1 MSFFIHLQLHLL
13 LLLFLCLFPP
23 SLATTL
29 PAIVQRAGHLAFP
42 HIAEKSV
49 PFDLWLHSFAVL
61 RGYSTTIPAE
71 CSDCQQQE
79 VACVPKCLFECV
91 ATKYESTEPGA
102 LAHLTLAQAFRHGK
116 FPGTT
121 TNSHCVNQNQMTSLQ
136 HFKVAADFA
145 TVHVQQGQH
154 KTHQWH
160 PIYDEHRLSSR
171 TQERHKFGANSVE
184 KFRLLGKEEETTAVL
199 LEQSEIAR
207 QLAATK
213 YHGLHSHTMSQ
224 RKACEWYEQSVALAR
239 RAKSSPPSSSL
250 VMMAQC
256 FTEGTGGF
264 PKNPEKGVAML
275 RECVGAME
283 SKSKNK
289 KSMEGET
296 EQIDDKDD
304 KDDND
309 DKDDKDDKDDRN
321 QQARAQCASL
331 LGTFYLWG
339 MHGVEQSVDSAES
352 LLKVAAEQGEA
363 FASYGL
369 GMMWFLGYRNNTNRN
384 YKLAA
389 RYLEDSSS
397 KGYLLSRS
405 YLGGMYMSG
414 VGRAVDYEK
423 EPDGV
428 DTRVEKDLKKAEIH
442 FETLAMQ
449 GGRWGDPDT
458 IMDAFLAGGSSGS
471 VGGTIEESYSSSE
484 VLVAFEMKAMLGYA
498 LAFTGSGWLWDTA
511 DLATRTNMMEMM
523 AEAKEN
529 DDKGIGRT
537 VEEEISINQFEHH
550 ETRAVEWWL
559 SCAEH
564 HKDGVARADSL
575 LFVGGKYSEKNLHEK
590 ACEQYAAAV
599 SASSSKSLGILGWHL
614 LMGKPCLISTLEN
627 IVSSLVVAGDVKSDT
642 GGGGSLAGIETAGNS
657 VRQSKAAA
665 MVLAAAAREETIP
678 GMRLFWSGLSV
689 VADGMAWFF

>member
-1 MSFFIHLQLHLL
+1 M
-13 LLLFLCLFPP
+13 
-23 SLATTL
+23 
-29 PAIVQRAGHLAFP
+29 
-42 HIAEKSV
+42 
-49 PFDLWLHSFAVL
+49 
-61 RGYSTTIPAE
+61 
-71 CSDCQQQE
+71 
-79 VACVPKCLFECV
+79 
-91 ATKYESTEPGA
+91 
-102 LAHLTLAQAFRHGK
+102 
-116 FPGTT
+116 
-121 TNSHCVNQNQMTSLQ
+121 
-136 HFKVAADFA
+136 
-145 TVHVQQGQH
+145 
-154 KTHQWH
+154 
-160 PIYDEHRLSSR
+160 
-171 TQERHKFGANSVE
+171 
-184 KFRLLGKEEETTAVL
+184 L

-256 FTEGTGGF
+256 FTESTGGF
-264 PKNPEKGVAML
+264 PKNPEKGLAML

-289 KSMEGET
+289 NKKTMEGET

-304 KDDND
+304 NYHKDN
-309 DKDDKDDKDDRN
+309 DRN

-339 MHGVEQSVDSAES
+339 MHGVNQSVDSVES

-428 DTRVEKDLKKAEIH
+428 DTRVEKNLKKAEIH

-449 GGRWGDPDT
+449 GGRWGDQDT
-458 IMDAFLAGGSSGS
+458 IMDAFLAGGSSS
-471 VGGTIEESYSSSE
+471 SIGGTIEESYSSSE

-523 AEAKEN
+523 VEAKEN
-529 DDKGIGRT
+529 NNKD
-537 VEEEISINQFEHH
+537 INQFEHH
-550 ETRAVEWWL
+550 EARAVEWWL
-559 SCAEH
+559 PSAEH
-564 HKDGVARADSL
+564 HKDGAARADSL

-614 LMGKPCLISTLEN
+614 FMGKPCLISTLEN
-627 IVSSLVVAGDVKSDT
+627 IVSSLVVAGDVESDT
-642 GGGGSLAGIETAGNS
+642 GGGSSLAGIETAGNS